1 VRQLIF
7 SVAFNTREENM
18 SPGIL
23 HRNRWPRRAA
33 VATVFG
39 AVMACGLAA
48 ADDRA
53 DKDDAHRVKTD
64 TPIKHLIVFIGENR
78 TFDHIYATYKP
89 KHGQSVANLLSKGI
103 IFSTGI
109 PGPHYILSQ
118 QFQIKQ
124 PYPSTYFI
132 DALPPTTKGKT
143 LYQQSPLT
151 PTFPV
156 PNTGSVPPRAERARP
171 GSSAVRPNSRAGLGA
186 ADNRAVA

>member
-1 VRQLIF
+1 
-7 SVAFNTREENM
+7 M

-23 HRNRWPRRAA
+23 NRNRWPRRAA
-33 VATVFG
+33 AGAVFG
-39 AVMACGLAA
+39 AVMSCGLAA

-53 DKDDAHRVKTD
+53 DKDDAAHRVKTD

-78 TFDHIYATYKP
+78 TFDHIYATYQP

-103 IFSTGI
+103 IDSEGMR
-109 PGPHYILSQ
+109 GPHYIHSQ
-118 QFQIKQ
+118 QFQINQ

-132 DALPPTTKGKT
+132 DALVTKGKT

-156 PNTGSVPPRAERARP
+156 PNTAYVPSAP
-171 GSSAVRPNSRAGLGA
+171 GGLRRT
-186 ADNRAVA
+186 D

>member
-1 VRQLIF
+1 
-7 SVAFNTREENM
+7 M

-78 TFDHIYATYKP
+78 TFDHIYATYQP

-103 IFSTGI
+103 IDSEGMR
-109 PGPHYILSQ
+109 GPHYIHSQ